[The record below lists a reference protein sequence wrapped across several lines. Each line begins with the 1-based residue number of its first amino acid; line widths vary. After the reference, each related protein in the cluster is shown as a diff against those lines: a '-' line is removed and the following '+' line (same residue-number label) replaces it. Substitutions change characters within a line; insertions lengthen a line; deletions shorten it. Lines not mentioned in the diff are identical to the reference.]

1 MPGGP
6 APFSLYQA
14 QSFIGT
20 PRSWHPFLNP
30 PSLPQA
36 LPPPGLAGKEAAVGK
51 HPARGAS
58 LAAQG
63 PAVTHPLNSP
73 EAASQPPYWGE
84 HFSAPFPDEETEV
97 WRVPGTPT
105 SHAHEC
111 TMELSTLSLDTQVD
125 ADEAEN
131 VWGARGPLSHFSKTR
146 APGQH
151 PSTGSLSTPHKCI
164 FCLPTFVGPG
174 QTPPSP
180 AISKLSS
187 HSQLCG

>member
-1 MPGGP
+1 MHGGP

-73 EAASQPPYWGE
+73 AAASQPPYWGE

-97 WRVPGTPT
+97 WRVPGMPT

-131 VWGARGPLSHFSKTR
+131 LGLLVFPLVKAAPPPASDESSLLWLEGA
-146 APGQH
+146 
-151 PSTGSLSTPHKCI
+151 
-164 FCLPTFVGPG
+164 PT
-174 QTPPSP
+174 PSP
-180 AISKLSS
+180 ERTPVTGFSS
-187 HSQLCG
+187 TIPVAFGPRTRV